1 MCQTLLEIYADHFNR
16 LEKNMKKQVGNR
28 SRPEN
33 LVLKTY
39 GYEQWFNK
47 ESDCEKEIVG
57 TPSMPPQEGN

>member
-1 MCQTLLEIYADHFNR
+1 
-16 LEKNMKKQVGNR
+16 MKKQVGNR
-28 SRPEN
+28 SRPKN

-57 TPSMPPQEGN
+57 TPSMPPQEGNQAPCIINTSKGWK